1 MKFLSVNTV
10 EIVENISSII
20 VEEIFTVE
28 IMQDN
33 MRLLKKDEICYR

>member
-1 MKFLSVNTV
+1 MKFLPVNTA